1 MTVLD
6 GRTALITG
14 ASAGIGRAI
23 AVVLAREG
31 VAVHLMAR
39 RPAPLA
45 IVAEEIA
52 ASGGTASVWC
62 GDMGDEAAVRAVAA
76 GVIAAGPLDVL
87 IHSAGVIAI
96 GPVAEAAVAELDR
109 QWRINVRGPFLLT
122 QLLLPGIRARRGQIV
137 FVNSSA
143 GLSAAPGVSQ
153 YAATKHALKAIADS
167 LRAEVNRDGVRVVS
181 VYPGRTATPMQEALH
196 RAEGKAYD
204 PAALMQPEDVAA
216 VVLSALRLP
225 PTAEVTDLRVR
236 PATPP

>member
-1 MTVLD
+1 VLD
-6 GRTALITG
+6 GRTALVTG

-23 AVVLAREG
+23 AVGLAAEG
-31 VAVHLMAR
+31 MAVHLMAR

-45 IVAEEIA
+45 AVAAEIS

-62 GDMGDEAAVRAVAA
+62 GDMGDEPAVRSVAAAVT
-76 GVIAAGPLDVL
+76 AAGPLDVL
-87 IHSAGVIAI
+87 VHSAGVIAI

-109 QWRINVRGPFLLT
+109 QWQINVRGPFLLT
-122 QLLLPGIRARRGQIV
+122 QLLLPALRARRGQIV